1 MKNKLASLKKL
12 AHDNARRTGALVA
25 GTLAASASYADEATQ
40 TAINAAYTDGVSDL
54 TVAVG
59 GLIGLVAVVVGV
71 GMIISMLRKG

>member
-12 AHDNARRTGALVA
+12 ALDNAKRTGAVVV
-25 GTLAASASYADEATQ
+25 GTAAASASYADEATQ
-40 TAINAAYTDGVSDL
+40 TAITSAYTDGSADL
-54 TVAVG
+54 TVAVA